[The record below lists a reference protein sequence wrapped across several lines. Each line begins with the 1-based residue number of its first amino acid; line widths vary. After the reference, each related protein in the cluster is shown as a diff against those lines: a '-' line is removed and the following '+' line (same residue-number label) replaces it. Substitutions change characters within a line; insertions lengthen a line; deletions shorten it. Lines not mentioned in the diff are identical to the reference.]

1 MSKFLIL
8 GLVIAVLLLIIVFL
22 TVDKL
27 VRTWRS
33 RHRHTFDPNSDCQF
47 FVGQDRYELM
57 EGNEVC
63 IGQNITVSF
72 AKNTQATIRVR
83 GDVSGDVI
91 TDRGDVTITGN
102 VGGEI
107 KSRFG
112 DVIVNGDCGS
122 ITTYSGDAVIS
133 GNAQGS
139 VTSQS
144 GNISIEQVDDD
155 NPQDP

>member
-1 MSKFLIL
+1 MSKLLIL
-8 GLVIAVLLLIIVFL
+8 GLVIVILLLIIIFL

-27 VRTWRS
+27 IRMWRS
-33 RHRHTFDPNSDCQF
+33 RHSHTFDPDSDCQF

-57 EGNEVC
+57 AGNEVC

-72 AKNTQATIRVR
+72 AKNTQATVKVR
-83 GDVSGDVI
+83 GDVSGDII
-91 TDRGDVTITGN
+91 TDRGDVTIAGN

-122 ITTYSGDAVIS
+122 ITTYSGDAVI
-133 GNAQGS
+133 GGDAQGA
-139 VTSQS
+139 VTSES
-144 GNISIEQVDDD
+144 GNISIERIDE
-155 NPQDP
+155 DPRES